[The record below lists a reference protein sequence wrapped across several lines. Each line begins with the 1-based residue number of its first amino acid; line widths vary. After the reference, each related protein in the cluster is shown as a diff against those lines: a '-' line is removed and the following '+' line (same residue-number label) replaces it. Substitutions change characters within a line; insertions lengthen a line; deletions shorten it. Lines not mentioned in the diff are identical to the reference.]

1 MTYLLSYA
9 ASTICINIAN
19 GGWYWFYVFQ
29 LPGQH
34 PLATERF
41 AYFWRHDIFLSLP
54 LGVLCA
60 LIGLCNAQAMK
71 PTKNRFFYMMLAFC
85 MLAFSCMSRLKVGGF
100 TNVLFPAYAVISI
113 LFGFSIGGFFHD
125 AHDIQGVKRNVLKT
139 GIYLLC
145 LVQLVM
151 LLYDPR
157 PLIPR
162 EKYRSMCERLVVSV
176 SRIKGE
182 VFMPAYGY
190 LGKMANK
197 NGSIHIAAVDDILLG
212 HTGLVQ
218 QKLISDIRKA
228 LSEQKYSAILL
239 DRKFTAFNKDIEENY
254 LLLKDFDP
262 DRNFWPLVKYVYV
275 PRLNPFSLSKH
286 ETGPEE

>member
-1 MTYLLSYA
+1 
-9 ASTICINIAN
+9 
-19 GGWYWFYVFQ
+19 
-29 LPGQH
+29 
-34 PLATERF
+34 
-41 AYFWRHDIFLSLP
+41 
-54 LGVLCA
+54 
-60 LIGLCNAQAMK
+60 
-71 PTKNRFFYMMLAFC
+71 
-85 MLAFSCMSRLKVGGF
+85 MSRLKVGGF

-113 LFGFSIGGFFHD
+113 LFGFSTGSLLQD
-125 AHDIQGVKRNVLKT
+125 AHDNQNVKRNLLKA

-145 LVQLVM
+145 LVQLGM

-162 EKYRSMCERLVVSV
+162 EKYRTMCERLVVSV

-190 LGKMANK
+190 LGKMAKK

-212 HTGLVQ
+212 QTGLVQ
-218 QKLISDIRKA
+218 QKLIYDIRKA
-228 LSEQKYSAILL
+228 LSEQKYSAIIL
-239 DRKFTAFNKDIEENY
+239 DRKFTAFNRDIQENY

-286 ETGPEE
+286 EAVPEE